1 MAAQDCEW
9 ILEAAGRIGYVLCLV
24 TLMCMNVCA
33 HTCVLC
39 VCVCVCHTHILPPS
53 PSLFCSFTQAHAR
66 NLRYMT
72 AFLDGEYVASKS
84 SQPRV
89 RLKTFETL
97 GEPTDLMHQAQQLAL
112 RLAHHVVHPIFDA
125 VLALMTPPMS
135 SFGVATHRLC
145 FGGRGIFEALARYVE
160 TLLQLYNKEDVP
172 VMVYMAVMDAHEPT
186 LRRVRSID
194 APLASLI
201 RRLTRPRH
209 TTGVP
214 GEGVGVRRPGGA
226 GMRGDGGAGGRGGA
240 GSEARE
246 TVVVLAGDHGMSYGE
261 FYEKSSAAKL
271 DVKRPS
277 IHLLLPRAML
287 RRAPDVAANVAGNTL
302 KLTTPFDVHATLL
315 QLLDLHRSITPPLP
329 STPANPTSASAY
341 AGEAVSGSGWGK
353 SLLAAHPPARRCV
366 EAGVPLQ
373 HCACVEMTRAT
384 TEQLNSTLFRSL
396 ASLGTD
402 HINSLVERATL
413 GRGHDGKV
421 AGSAMGIGGNESSSR
436 CLHLELIKVDGAHL
450 LDTPVMG
457 QTMPVGGGEGVSLKG
472 DALIQV
478 SWTVAS
484 VLSSGLR
491 AETGEGA
498 GGVGGTAA
506 SETFEAVMTM
516 RDPLNPTDPSSS
528 LNPTDP
534 SSSLPEGGGG
544 EPTRRRGALNH
555 TRHGAGTRVP
565 EEDGVQGM
573 LLRQSLVKP
582 HVGVSVPCA

>member
-53 PSLFCSFTQAHAR
+53 PSLFFSFTQAHAR
-66 NLRYMT
+66 NHRYMT

-97 GEPTDLMHQAQQLAL
+97 GEPTDLMNQAQQLAL
-112 RLAHHVVHPIFDA
+112 HLAHHVVHPIFDA
-125 VLALMTPPMS
+125 VLALMTPTMS

-145 FGGRGIFEALARYVE
+145 FGGRGIFEALVRYVE
-160 TLLQLYNKEDVP
+160 TLLQLYNEKDVP
-172 VMVYMAVMDAHEPT
+172 VMLYMAVMDAHEPT

-201 RRLTRPRH
+201 RRLTLPRH

-214 GEGVGVRRPGGA
+214 GEGAGVRRSGGA
-226 GMRGDGGAGGRGGA
+226 GTRGDGGAGGRGRA
-240 GSEARE
+240 GIGARE

-287 RRAPDVAANVAGNTL
+287 RRAPDVAANLAGNTL

-315 QLLDLHRSITPPLP
+315 HLLELHGSISPQLP
-329 STPANPTSASAY
+329 STPAGPTSASAY

-402 HINSLVERATL
+402 HINLLVERATS
-413 GRGHDGKV
+413 GRGHEGKV
-421 AGSAMGIGGNESSSR
+421 AGPAVGIGGNGSSR
-436 CLHLELIKVDGAHL
+436 CLRLEVIKVDGAHL

-478 SWTVAS
+478 SWTVSS
-484 VLSSGLR
+484 VLSTGLR
-491 AETGEGA
+491 AETGGGA
-498 GGVGGTAA
+498 GRVGGTAA
-506 SETFEAVMTM
+506 GETFEAVMTM
-516 RDPLNPTDPSSS
+516 RDPLDPAEASSS
-528 LNPTDP
+528 WL
-534 SSSLPEGGGG
+534 GGGG
-544 EPTRRRGALNH
+544 GAPQRRRGAFNH
-555 TRHGAGTRVP
+555 TRHGADARVP

-573 LLRQSLVKP
+573 HLRQSLVKP